1 MLRRLTLLLLLACAA
16 RGADEDEARFKPRAY
31 APSKT
36 LSDGAY
42 QAAAYRPARAERGIG
57 EPLKKPRGG
66 LWNLFSPKPLES
78 APALEEAPSAP
89 KTPYAQTRHV
99 SAPSMT
105 PDPGGAAAELGD
117 QVAATAHPGI
127 PPREE
132 VQMIEVQQREVGRQ
146 RRQAPLLVVD
156 VRKTR
161 PHVVLG

>member
-1 MLRRLTLLLLLACAA
+1 MPRPLTLLLLLACAA
-16 RGADEDEARFKPRAY
+16 RATDEDEARFKPRAY

-66 LWNLFSPKPLES
+66 LWSLFSPKPLES

-105 PDPGGAAAELGD
+105 PDPGGAAAEHKPFTGD
-117 QVAATAHPGI
+117 KTLESAGYKPAEK
-127 PPREE
+127 PREKN
-132 VQMIEVQQREVGRQ
+132 
-146 RRQAPLLVVD
+146 PLLAP
-156 VRKTR
+156 RQGIKE
-161 PHVVLG
+161 PQP